1 MVWLQLACSNNNP
14 KVHAKNFL
22 QFVAECGGCPVK
34 VRSDCGTGNG
44 VLVQSS
50 ASSEVQPMLMRLGLL
65 PRGVGGGVLPE
76 KLGGVCGPL
85 PKTLTL
91 FMTKICDFCYPIYD
105 LTKNSIPY
113 L

>member
-1 MVWLQLACSNNNP
+1 MVWLQLARSNNNP

-34 VRSDCGTGNG
+34 VRSDYGTGNG

-65 PRGVGGGVLPE
+65 PRGVGGGYSQKSWVGCAAHFP
-76 KLGGVCGPL
+76 KPL
-85 PKTLTL
+85 P
-91 FMTKICDFCYPIYD
+91 
-105 LTKNSIPY
+105 Y

>member
-44 VLVQSS
+44 VLAAIQCELRGS
-50 ASSEVQPMLMRLGLL
+50 ANAHTFGSPPASEKIDTEVYL
-65 PRGVGGGVLPE
+65 
-76 KLGGVCGPL
+76 C
-85 PKTLTL
+85 
-91 FMTKICDFCYPIYD
+91 MTKCN
-105 LTKNSIPY
+105 TQ
-113 L
+113 